1 MLFSGLSVEQPIRFQ
16 LSVVYASLR
25 ISNTIEDN
33 SNFNTPYYI
42 LICRRRAAEQGRRRR
57 EESERR
63 QRELADDLE
72 AQRAA
77 EEAEKEV
84 KQQKLT
90 QKQPPVS
97 SQRLSIYPILLLNLK

>member
-1 MLFSGLSVEQPIRFQ
+1 MSSRIEILMWSKIKGQFHQKLLVKFGL
-16 LSVVYASLR
+16 
-25 ISNTIEDN
+25 
-33 SNFNTPYYI
+33 I
-42 LICRRRAAEQGRRRR
+42 LITCISLFCRRRAAEQGRRRR

-84 KQQKLT
+84 KT
-90 QKQPPVS
+90 
-97 SQRLSIYPILLLNLK
+97 

>member
-1 MLFSGLSVEQPIRFQ
+1 M
-16 LSVVYASLR
+16 
-25 ISNTIEDN
+25 
-33 SNFNTPYYI
+33 PYYI
-42 LICRRRAAEQGRRRR
+42 LIFRRRAAEQGRRRR

-84 KQQKLT
+84 KQEKSTKNNPLSRYRDSVTLPYLIIKFKVNASLPHGLVLHSLT
-90 QKQPPVS
+90 QIEC
-97 SQRLSIYPILLLNLK
+97 LSFTWLKYI

>member
-1 MLFSGLSVEQPIRFQ
+1 M
-16 LSVVYASLR
+16 
-25 ISNTIEDN
+25 
-33 SNFNTPYYI
+33 PYYI
-42 LICRRRAAEQGRRRR
+42 LIFRRRAAEQGRRRR

-84 KQQKLT
+84 K
-90 QKQPPVS
+90 
-97 SQRLSIYPILLLNLK
+97 LSVKT

>member
-1 MLFSGLSVEQPIRFQ
+1 MHCGILI
-16 LSVVYASLR
+16 
-25 ISNTIEDN
+25 
-33 SNFNTPYYI
+33 NTPYYI

-84 KQQKLT
+84 KT
-90 QKQPPVS
+90 AE
-97 SQRLSIYPILLLNLK
+97 IN

>member
-1 MLFSGLSVEQPIRFQ
+1 MPYCILFS
-16 LSVVYASLR
+16 
-25 ISNTIEDN
+25 
-33 SNFNTPYYI
+33 
-42 LICRRRAAEQGRRRR
+42 RRRAAEQGRRRR

-84 KQQKLT
+84 KTAEINKKITPYLVT
-90 QKQPPVS
+90 KTEYLPYFIAKFKIKCLLAS
-97 SQRLSIYPILLLNLK
+97 RLSIAFS